1 MNKQPFT
8 EITTIND
15 KTLKIEVFTDNDS
28 TTEENIFKTVGV
40 DSYYKSL

>member
-15 KTLKIEVFTDNDS
+15 KTLKKGHLNLFF
-28 TTEENIFKTVGV
+28 ENSKILLKEKKFYISCVT
-40 DSYYKSL
+40 S